1 MFMILAGL
9 YLFLW
14 GKRKELVPNDEE
26 KPKDELQSQDEDKI
40 KESSGSNV

>member
-14 GKRKELVPNDEE
+14 GKRKELVPDNEE
-26 KPKDELQSQDEDKI
+26 KPKDELQSQSEDKI
-40 KESSGSNV
+40 KDSTGSNV